1 MLNGDSMLELRKIW
15 AFHHGHTLIYLN
27 MTKDSVWGR
36 WPQKRQNETCWNGLN
51 FNDNDALIVKEMSL
65 LAVLLA
71 YARTGIYCCLV
82 LLAWRYAENYLQ
94 LKRLSYSRNSNIVCV
109 YYLLQYRY
117 VQYQELQNV
126 QDRSSFYGEWHRL
139 FSSARYWI
147 LELYVTELIS
157 FTANF

>member
-1 MLNGDSMLELRKIW
+1 MYEEG
-15 AFHHGHTLIYLN
+15 GH
-27 MTKDSVWGR
+27 K
-36 WPQKRQNETCWNGLN
+36 KRQNETSWNGLN

-94 LKRLSYSRNSNIVCV
+94 LKKLSYSRNSNIVCV

-126 QDRSSFYGEWHRL
+126 QGPQ
-139 FSSARYWI
+139 
-147 LELYVTELIS
+147 
-157 FTANF
+157 

>member
-1 MLNGDSMLELRKIW
+1 MVIQCWSCVGFEPSTMDTLWRIW
-15 AFHHGHTLIYLN
+15 TWPRTVYEEGGH
-27 MTKDSVWGR
+27 K
-36 WPQKRQNETCWNGLN
+36 KRQNETCWNGLN

-71 YARTGIYCCLV
+71 YARTGICCCLV

-126 QDRSSFYGEWHRL
+126 QDRSSFYDEWHRL
-139 FSSARYWI
+139 FSSDRYTP
-147 LELYVTELIS
+147 LYAAYVLRTSYWLS
-157 FTANF
+157 T